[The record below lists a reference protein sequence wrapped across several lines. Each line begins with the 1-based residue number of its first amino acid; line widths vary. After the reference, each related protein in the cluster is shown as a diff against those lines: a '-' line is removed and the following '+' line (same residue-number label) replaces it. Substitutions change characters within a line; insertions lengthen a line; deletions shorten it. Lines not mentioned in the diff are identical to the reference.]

1 MLVIPGVPHIME
13 IPAVWGITLLP
24 FNPDVQADSEIEF
37 DLIHW
42 TDEDVLQTIFAQDLW
57 TNFAKYG

>member
-1 MLVIPGVPHIME
+1 ME
-13 IPAVWGITLLP
+13 IPAVWGYTLFP
-24 FNPDVQADSEIEF
+24 FNPDVEADSQIEF

-42 TDEDVLQTIFAQDLW
+42 TDEDVRQTIFAQDLW